1 MFFGSPTI
9 HAHLIRTRTLMPG
22 KLSSARKFNY
32 RHVDKRPSHNQSCI
46 MEPGQVAREVGLHP
60 TKIID
65 YRN

>member
-9 HAHLIRTRTLMPG
+9 HARPIRTRTLMPG

-32 RHVDKRPSHNQSCI
+32 GHVDKRPSHDQSCI
-46 MEPGQVAREVGLHP
+46 VEPGQVAREVGLRP
-60 TKIID
+60 TEIVD